1 MKKVTK
7 ELREKVKKAGQEHL
21 FKFLDDG
28 KLSKSEESQ
37 LASQLEGFEYEKVA
51 SYLESSLAAEKALKK
66 QKITPPEDDV
76 VVSVEEAEKS
86 TKKWSDL
93 GFELVSK
100 GKVAFVVLSGGQGT
114 RLGFAGPKGC
124 YNVGL
129 PSKKTLFQMQA
140 ERLVKLQNLVAKEHA
155 DVDTEKATIPYYIM
169 TSPLNHDQTTKYF
182 KENEYFGLKENNVF
196 FFKQGT
202 LPCLT
207 PEGKFIL
214 ETKAKVATAPDGNGG
229 IYAALASSGAL
240 KDMERRGIK
249 WIMACSVDNALIQV
263 ADPAF
268 IGLCEERKCE
278 LGNKSCEKNAWN
290 ESVGVLGKK
299 DDKYN
304 VVEYSEIT
312 DEMAQSK
319 GTDGKLQFRSGNICI
334 HTFTLDFINKIFGQ
348 LGKSYHIAR
357 KKIPA
362 ANEKGE
368 AVKPTENNG
377 LKLEMFIFD
386 VFPMAERFVNLECKR
401 SENFAP
407 VKNAPGKP
415 KDSPDTARKLL
426 FARGKKWLENAGAV
440 IKGES
445 EEGVCEVT
453 PAASLQGEGLEKFE
467 GATLTMPLVVMAKSD
482 TKDIAVKGLKPQK
495 TGDIEFFENKEG
507 LHIYLVD

>member
-1 MKKVTK
+1 
-7 ELREKVKKAGQEHL
+7 
-21 FKFLDDG
+21 
-28 KLSKSEESQ
+28 
-37 LASQLEGFEYEKVA
+37 
-51 SYLESSLAAEKALKK
+51 
-66 QKITPPEDDV
+66 
-76 VVSVEEAEKS
+76 
-86 TKKWSDL
+86 
-93 GFELVSK
+93 
-100 GKVAFVVLSGGQGT
+100 
-114 RLGFAGPKGC
+114 
-124 YNVGL
+124 
-129 PSKKTLFQMQA
+129 
-140 ERLVKLQNLVAKEHA
+140 
-155 DVDTEKATIPYYIM
+155 M
-169 TSPLNHDQTTKYF
+169 TSPLNHDATEKYF
-182 KENEYFGLKENNVF
+182 KDNKFFGLKAEDVF

-207 PEGKFIL
+207 NDGKLIL

-240 KDMERRGIK
+240 KDMEKRNVK

-268 IGLCEERKCE
+268 IGLCEKRNAE

-290 ESVGVLGKK
+290 ESVGVLGMK

-319 GTDGKLQFRSGNICI
+319 GEDGKLLFRSGNICI
-334 HTFTLDFINKIFGQ
+334 HTFTLDFINKIMGQ
-348 LGKSYHIAR
+348 LGASYHIAR

-386 VFPMAERFVNLECKR
+386 VFPLAERFVNLECRR

-415 KDSPDTARKLL
+415 KDSPDTARQLL
-426 FARGKKWLENAGAV
+426 FARGKKWLEDAGATV
-440 IKGES
+440 EGKKEGEGEEEE
-445 EEGVCEVT
+445 EEGEEICEVT
-453 PAASLQGEGLEKFE
+453 PAASLRGEGLEKFK
-467 GATLTMPLVVMAKSD
+467 GATLKMPLVVMAQSD
-482 TKDIAVKGLKPQK
+482 DKDVAVKGLKKQ
-495 TGDIEFFENKEG
+495 KEG
-507 LHIYLVD
+507 KLEYFTNKQGLNIYLVD